1 MKLNEE
7 MKDEQDKERKE
18 IMRIAGWKNNR
29 EVDMEDGR
37 GYRGRSKKR
46 EICGSLFSIRRNLL
60 NYPAFW
66 RDE

>member
-1 MKLNEE
+1 
-7 MKDEQDKERKE
+7 
-18 IMRIAGWKNNR
+18 MRIAGWKNNR

-37 GYRGRSKKR
+37 GYRGRSKRR
-46 EICGSLFSIRRNLL
+46 EICGNLFSFRRNLL